1 MSPSRNGVTRGE
13 SAASVAAMRN
23 ILLASTLF
31 VAAMSPFSAALAQ
44 DAAMPAPAAAA
55 APAPGALL
63 TPERVFANPSLA
75 GPVARGVSLS
85 PDGELVAFLRSRED
99 DVDVQDLWAAP
110 TGEGEPFKLIDARAL
125 VPDAGEL
132 SEAEK
137 ARRERMRI
145 SARGVVEYSWDEQ
158 GRYILAPLEGDIFL
172 AEREGGNVRR
182 LTETEADEIDA
193 KVSPEGNF
201 VSWVRDQDLVVYDL
215 ATNRETA
222 ITDEGEG
229 LITWA
234 TAEFIAQE
242 ELDRDTGYWWSPN
255 ERYIA
260 LQRTDESTVDI
271 IPRLDITG
279 GGAATVEQ
287 RYPRAGRPNA
297 VVELYVHDRERGR
310 RVKVDLGDNAD
321 IYLGRVT
328 WSTDG
333 ATLYV
338 QRLSRDQKTLDLLSV
353 DPATGASRVILT
365 QRSDAWVPLTH
376 DFKALKDG
384 NFIWSTE
391 ETGWRH
397 LYLYDRDGEMIRPIT
412 YGPWAVK
419 GLNGVNQ
426 DTGEVFFTASFEYAE
441 RPEGVTGG
449 HSLCVFPGDRRA
461 MCDVQGEEP
470 TTQRLWRGSMNETA
484 SRFTPVTPGGGWWS
498 ASMNGP
504 GTAFVG
510 NYSDLNTPPQSGLYR
525 ADGTLIRWI
534 EENRLDESHPYH
546 PYASRRGEVTYG
558 TLESH
563 GETLVWQ
570 MTTPPGFDPSQT
582 YPVVMQVY
590 GGPSGGGVRRSWQSS
605 TNQLLTEAGYIVFR
619 LDNRGEGDRSAAF
632 KQALYLK
639 MGQPEVEDQV
649 LGANYLRTLPFV
661 DDSRI
666 AMMGWSYGGFMSLM
680 AITEPDMGLASA
692 ISGAPPTE
700 WGLYDT
706 AYTERYMST
715 PEANREGYAAS
726 DVIPR
731 LPNMTGRLLLMHGMA
746 DDNVIFENTT
756 RVLNALQEGS
766 IPFETMLYPGQR
778 HGIRG
783 NPRQLH
789 QWRTY
794 LDFLDRTIGSRAPAS
809 ELAGQD

>member
-1 MSPSRNGVTRGE
+1 MTAGDSGS
-13 SAASVAAMRN
+13 SVAAMRN
-23 ILLASTLF
+23 ILLASTLL
-31 VAAMSPFSAALAQ
+31 VATLTPL
-44 DAAMPAPAAAA
+44 AAAIA
-55 APAPGALL
+55 QEAPGTAIL
-63 TPERVFANPSLA
+63 TPERVFADPALS
-75 GPVARGVSLS
+75 GPVAKGVSLS

-99 DVDVQDLWAAP
+99 DAEVQDLWAAP

-172 AEREGGNVRR
+172 AERDGGAVRR

-193 KVSPEGNF
+193 KVSPDGNY

-215 ATNRETA
+215 ASGRETEVT
-222 ITDEGEG
+222 TDGEG

-242 ELDRDTGYWWSPN
+242 EMDRDTGYWWSPD

-260 LQRTDESTVDI
+260 LQRTDESTVDV

-279 GGAATVEQ
+279 GGATVVEQ

-297 VVELYVHDRERGR
+297 VVELYVHDRESGR
-310 RVKVDLGDNAD
+310 RTKVDLGGNAD
-321 IYLGRVT
+321 IYLARVNWSADGR
-328 WSTDG
+328 
-333 ATLYV
+333 TLYV
-338 QRLSRDQKTLDLLSV
+338 QRQSRDQKTLDLLSV

-365 QRSDAWVPLTH
+365 QRSDAWTPLSH
-376 DFKALKDG
+376 DFKALEDG
-384 NFIWSTE
+384 RFIWSSQE
-391 ETGWRH
+391 SGWKH
-397 LYLYDRDGEMIRPIT
+397 LYLYDREGRLIRPIT
-412 YGPWAVK
+412 RGDWAVK
-419 GLNGVNQ
+419 ALNGVNQ
-426 DTGEVFFTASFEYAE
+426 DTGEVFFTASMRDGRELPIEQQLFRA
-441 RPEGVTGG
+441 
-449 HSLCVFPGDRRA
+449 SLNDTV
-461 MCDVQGEEP
+461 EP
-470 TTQRLWRGSMNETA
+470 A
-484 SRFTPVTPGGGWWS
+484 AVTPAGGWWS
-498 ASMNGP
+498 ASMNRT

-510 NYSDLNTPPQSGLYR
+510 NYSDPATPPRSGLYR
-525 ADGTLIRWI
+525 ADGTFVRWI
-534 EENRLDESHPYH
+534 EENRLDEDHPYF
-546 PYASRRGEVTYG
+546 PYASRRQTPQFG

-570 MTTPPGFDPSQT
+570 MTTPPGFDPSKT

-590 GGPSGGGVRRSWQSS
+590 GGPSGGGVRRAWQPL

-632 KQALYLK
+632 KEALHLK
-639 MGQPEVEDQV
+639 MGQPEIEDQV
-649 LGANYLRTLPFV
+649 LAANYLRSLPFV
-661 DDSRI
+661 EDDHI
-666 AMMGWSYGGFMSLM
+666 AMMGWSYGGFMTLM
-680 AITEPDMGLASA
+680 ALTEPEMGLAA
-692 ISGAPPTE
+692 GLAGAPPTE
-700 WGLYDT
+700 WSLYDT
-706 AYTERYMST
+706 HYTERYMST
-715 PEANREGYAAS
+715 PQANAEGYAAS

-731 LPNMTGRLLLMHGMA
+731 LPNLTGRLLLMHGMA

-756 RVLNALQEGS
+756 RVLNALQEAS

-778 HGIRG
+778 HGVRG
-783 NPRQLH
+783 NSRQLH

-794 LDFLDRTIGSRAPAS
+794 LDFLDRTIGDRAPSA
-809 ELAGQD
+809 QD

>member
-1 MSPSRNGVTRGE
+1 
-13 SAASVAAMRN
+13 MRN
-23 ILLASTLF
+23 ILLASTLLVATLSPF
-31 VAAMSPFSAALAQ
+31 TAAMAQ
-44 DAAMPAPAAAA
+44 QAPAPAAA
-55 APAPGALL
+55 PAESAIL

-75 GPVARGVSLS
+75 GPVAKGVSLS

-172 AEREGGNVRR
+172 ATRADGTVRR

-215 ATNRETA
+215 ATNTETA
-222 ITDEGEG
+222 ITTDGDG
-229 LITWA
+229 LKTWA

-242 ELDRDTGYWWSPN
+242 ELDRDTGYWWSPT

-260 LQRTDESTVDI
+260 LQHTDESTVDI

-279 GGAATVEQ
+279 GGATTVEQ

-297 VVELYVHDRERGR
+297 VVELYVHDRESGQ
-310 RVKVDLGDNAD
+310 RVKVDLGANAD
-321 IYLGRVT
+321 IYLARVN
-328 WSTDG
+328 WSSDG
-333 ATLYV
+333 SVLYV

-353 DPATGASRVILT
+353 DPATGASRVIVSQT
-365 QRSDAWVPLTH
+365 SNAWVPLSH
-376 DFKALKDG
+376 DFRALSNG
-384 NFIWSTE
+384 NFIWSSE
-391 ETGWRH
+391 ETGWKH
-397 LYLYDRDGEMIRPIT
+397 LYLYNRDGRRLRAIT
-412 YGPWAVK
+412 SGQYPVK
-419 GLNGVNQ
+419 SLAGVNAE
-426 DTGEVFFTASFEYAE
+426 TGEVFFTASMRDGRELPIEQQLFRA
-441 RPEGVTGG
+441 
-449 HSLCVFPGDRRA
+449 SLRRT
-461 MCDVQGEEP
+461 M
-470 TTQRLWRGSMNETA
+470 
-484 SRFTPVTPGGGWWS
+484 TPVAVTSAGGWWG
-498 ASMNGP
+498 ASMNRT

-510 NYSDLNTPPQSGLYR
+510 TYSDLNTPSQSALYR
-525 ADGTLIRWI
+525 ADGTRIRWI
-534 EENRLDESHPYH
+534 EENRLEPGHPAY
-546 PYASRRGEVTYG
+546 PFASRRGEVTFG

-570 MTTPPGFDPSQT
+570 MTTPPGFDPTKT

-590 GGPSGGGVRRSWQSS
+590 GGPSGGGVKRGWQSS

-632 KQALYLK
+632 KQALYLR
-639 MGQPEVEDQV
+639 MGQPEIEDQV
-649 LGANYLRTLPFV
+649 LGADYLRSLPFV
-661 DDSRI
+661 DDDRI
-666 AMMGWSYGGFMSLM
+666 AMMGWSYGGFMALM
-680 AITEPDMGLASA
+680 AATEPKMGLAASLA
-692 ISGAPPTE
+692 GAPPTE

-715 PEANREGYAAS
+715 PEANEAGYAAS

-731 LPNMTGRLLLMHGMA
+731 LPNLTGRLLLMHGMA
-746 DDNVIFENTT
+746 DDNVILENST
-756 RVLNALQEGS
+756 RVINALQENS
-766 IPFETMLYPGQR
+766 QPFELMLYPGQR
-778 HGIRG
+778 HGVRG
-783 NPRQLH
+783 NERQLQ

-794 LDFLDRTIGSRAPAS
+794 LDFLDRTIGTRSH
-809 ELAGQD
+809 